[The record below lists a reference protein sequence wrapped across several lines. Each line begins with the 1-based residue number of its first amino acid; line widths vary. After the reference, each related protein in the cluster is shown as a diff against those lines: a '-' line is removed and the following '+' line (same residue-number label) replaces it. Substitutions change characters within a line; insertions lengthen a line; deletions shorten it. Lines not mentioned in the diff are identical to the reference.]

1 MDTLNLYNYSFEKL
15 QALNLS
21 DNTLHFLNTAIWV
34 VILILA
40 FLIIHWVTNKL
51 IINKVVKFILNTKNQ
66 IDDFLIK
73 NKTLNY
79 IGSYI
84 PLIVLKIFIPIVF
97 KPFPNT
103 AEVLATIVNILMLLA
118 FLRIVHSGFKTAK
131 DVLALKPAFKDKPLN
146 SYLQVIDIVLYF
158 IGGSFIFSIITG
170 TDPKSFFI
178 SLGTASAILM
188 LVFKDTILG
197 LVASIQVSTNDSV
210 RVGDWIEM
218 PKHGADGDV
227 IEINLNNIKVQNF
240 DKTITTIPTY
250 LLLSEAF
257 KNWRGMQDAGGR
269 RVKRA
274 LNVKISSIRFMTD
287 EEINGLYKIEILKEF
302 IDQRK
307 TEIQQY
313 NEVNQIDV
321 NMPVNGRR
329 MTNVGLF
336 RAYITQYLK
345 HNPNIHSGMTLMVR
359 QLQPTEKGLP
369 LELYMFT
376 NSTVWGEYESII
388 SNIFDHLFAAV
399 KFFDLEIFESPASD
413 DIRQVVNQKP

>member
-336 RAYITQYLK
+336 RAYITQYLR

>member
-21 DNTLHFLNTAIWV
+21 GNTLHFLNTAIWV
-34 VILILA
+34 IILILA

-73 NKTLNY
+73 NKTLNH

-103 AEVLATIVNILMLLA
+103 AEVLATIINILMLLA

-218 PKHGADGDV
+218 PRHGADGDV

-336 RAYITQYLK
+336 RAYITQYLR

>member
-1 MDTLNLYNYSFEKL
+1 
-15 QALNLS
+15 
-21 DNTLHFLNTAIWV
+21 
-34 VILILA
+34 
-40 FLIIHWVTNKL
+40 
-51 IINKVVKFILNTKNQ
+51 
-66 IDDFLIK
+66 
-73 NKTLNY
+73 
-79 IGSYI
+79 
-84 PLIVLKIFIPIVF
+84 
-97 KPFPNT
+97 
-103 AEVLATIVNILMLLA
+103 
-118 FLRIVHSGFKTAK
+118 
-131 DVLALKPAFKDKPLN
+131 
-146 SYLQVIDIVLYF
+146 
-158 IGGSFIFSIITG
+158 
-170 TDPKSFFI
+170 
-178 SLGTASAILM
+178 M

-336 RAYITQYLK
+336 RAYITQYLR

>member
-73 NKTLNY
+73 NKTLNH

-103 AEVLATIVNILMLLA
+103 AEVLATIINILMLLA

-336 RAYITQYLK
+336 RAYITQYLR

>member
-73 NKTLNY
+73 NKTLNH
-79 IGSYI
+79 IASYI
-84 PLIVLKIFIPIVF
+84 PLIVLKISIPNVF
-97 KPFPNT
+97 PPFHHT
-103 AEVLATIVNILMLLA
+103 AEVLDTIINSLMLLA

-131 DVLALKPAFKDKPLN
+131 DVLALKPAFKAEPLN
-146 SYLQVIDIVLYF
+146 SYLKVIDIVLNF

-218 PKHGADGDV
+218 PRHGADGDV

-336 RAYITQYLK
+336 RAYITQYLR